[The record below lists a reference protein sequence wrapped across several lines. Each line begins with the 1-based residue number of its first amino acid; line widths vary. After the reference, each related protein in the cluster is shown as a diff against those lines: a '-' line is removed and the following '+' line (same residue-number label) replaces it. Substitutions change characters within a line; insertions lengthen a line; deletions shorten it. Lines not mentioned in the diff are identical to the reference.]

1 MKLSFDLYSMLFTTT
16 MYSEY
21 LYVIE
26 DNKQKEEA
34 AFDELVAQE
43 EERSK
48 IGKAEPGPVEDRP

>member
-1 MKLSFDLYSMLFTTT
+1 MLFTTT

>member
-1 MKLSFDLYSMLFTTT
+1 MLFTTT

-48 IGKAEPGPVEDRP
+48 IGKAEPGLVEDRP